1 MSELNFKK
9 LAKEMSGTQRSG
21 SSVLLLSV
29 VTLIGIIIFWSAV
42 TELDH
47 VVRGSGKTI
56 SEAQNQF
63 VQAAEPGVLST
74 RYVRE
79 GDFVKKGQLLFDID
93 PIDAKAVL
101 DQVQKRYQ
109 SLTIKSTR
117 LKAEIENQTPDFSQ
131 DMIAPDTVSTE
142 LALYKARIDDLNTK
156 SAILE
161 QRRIQKLNE
170 IQELKIQFDTAMNG
184 LSSFAR
190 K

>member
-1 MSELNFKK
+1 M
-9 LAKEMSGTQRSG
+9 
-21 SSVLLLSV
+21 
-29 VTLIGIIIFWSAV
+29 
-42 TELDH
+42 
-47 VVRGSGKTI
+47 
-56 SEAQNQF
+56 
-63 VQAAEPGVLST
+63 
-74 RYVRE
+74 
-79 GDFVKKGQLLFDID
+79 FDID

-131 DMIAPDTVSTE
+131 ELIEIAPDTVSTE

-170 IQELKIQFDTAMNG
+170 IQELKFSLTQ
-184 LSSFAR
+184 L
-190 K
+190 